1 MYVLKKHR
9 KYNFKHGRTNTG
21 ELEKSTNQK
30 LSRVGV
36 PNSERFLD
44 ISYYS
49 ILLNIFF
56 FIFFSESIHLMIC
69 LSVPGAKRP
78 RIFIFL
84 GRFAPFFLKVRVFR
98 IRARVPNSEHF
109 TSF

>member
-1 MYVLKKHR
+1 MLFDAR
-9 KYNFKHGRTNTG
+9 AGRIEG
-21 ELEKSTNQK
+21 FYF
-30 LSRVGV
+30 RVGV

-56 FIFFSESIHLMIC
+56 PIFFSESIHLMFC

-78 RIFIFL
+78 RVFIFL
-84 GRFAPFFLKVRVFR
+84 GRFAPFFLMVRVFR
-98 IRARVPNSEHF
+98 IRARVPNSEHS

>member
-1 MYVLKKHR
+1 MSR
-9 KYNFKHGRTNTG
+9 RTYG
-21 ELEKSTNQK
+21 SPEKSQSGSVTPQK
-30 LSRVGV
+30 KVRSKTTFNRVGV

-56 FIFFSESIHLMIC
+56 PIFFSESIHLMFC

-78 RIFIFL
+78 RVFIFL
-84 GRFAPFFLKVRVFR
+84 GRFAPFFLMVRVFR